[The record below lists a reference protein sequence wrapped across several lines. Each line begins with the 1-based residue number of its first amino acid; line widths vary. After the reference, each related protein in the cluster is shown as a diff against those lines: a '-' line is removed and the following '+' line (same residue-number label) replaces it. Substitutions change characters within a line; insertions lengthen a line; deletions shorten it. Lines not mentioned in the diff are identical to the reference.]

1 VTGSMAVVMRR
12 QAGLTAKADPKVHT
26 FSTPQVLGQAAA
38 EFVVRLAAQAVAERG
53 RFMVALS
60 GGSLPKLVA
69 PPLVSEPLRSQVDW
83 PAWHVFWADERC
95 VPLDNP
101 DSNYRGAHDYLF
113 NQVDIPAEQ
122 IHTLDDSLAPNAAAT
137 AYQATLA
144 EVFRP
149 AAWQLPRFDLI
160 LLGMGEDG
168 HTASLFPNHPVL
180 AETGHWVA
188 PIFDSP
194 KPPPERITLTL
205 PIINDARHIAF
216 IAAGAGK
223 ADVLAQILGSGN
235 RADGLPASR
244 VRPVSGDLHW
254 FIDQAA
260 ALKLGI

>member
-1 VTGSMAVVMRR
+1 
-12 QAGLTAKADPKVHT
+12 
-26 FSTPQVLGQAAA
+26 
-38 EFVVRLAAQAVAERG
+38 
-53 RFMVALS
+53 
-60 GGSLPKLVA
+60 
-69 PPLVSEPLRSQVDW
+69 
-83 PAWHVFWADERC
+83 
-95 VPLDNP
+95 
-101 DSNYRGAHDYLF
+101 
-113 NQVDIPAEQ
+113 
-122 IHTLDDSLAPNAAAT
+122 
-137 AYQATLA
+137 
-144 EVFRP
+144 
-149 AAWQLPRFDLI
+149 
-160 LLGMGEDG
+160 MGEDG

>member
-1 VTGSMAVVMRR
+1 M
-12 QAGLTAKADPKVHT
+12 TAKADPRVHV
-26 FSTPQVLGQAAA
+26 FSAPQALGQAAA

-69 PPLVSEPLRSQVDW
+69 PPLVAEPLRSQVDW

-95 VPLDNP
+95 VPLDAP
-101 DSNYRGAHDYLF
+101 DSNYRGAREVLF
-113 NQVDIPAEQ
+113 DQVDIPAGQ
-122 IHTLDDSLAPNAAAT
+122 IYTLDDALDPTAAAA

-144 EVFRP
+144 QVFQP
-149 AAWQLPRFDLI
+149 AAGQLPGFDMI

-168 HTASLFPNHPVL
+168 HTASLFPNHPL
-180 AETGHWVA
+180 LDETRRWVV

-205 PIINDARHIAF
+205 PIINHARHVAF

-223 ADVLAQILGSGN
+223 ADVLAQVLGSGN
-235 RADGLPASR
+235 RADGLPAGR
-244 VRPVSGDLHW
+244 VQPGHGDLHW

>member
-1 VTGSMAVVMRR
+1 LA
-12 QAGLTAKADPKVHT
+12 AKADPRVHI
-26 FSTPQVLGQAAA
+26 FSTVQALGQAAA

-60 GGSLPKLVA
+60 GGSVPKLMAPALVA
-69 PPLVSEPLRSQVDW
+69 EPLRSQVNW

-101 DSNYRGAHDYLF
+101 DSNYRGAREYLLD
-113 NQVDIPAEQ
+113 QAGIPSEQ
-122 IHTLDDSLAPNAAAT
+122 IYTLDAWLDPNAAAT

-144 EVFRP
+144 QVFRP
-149 AAWQLPRFDLI
+149 AAGQLPGFDLI

-168 HTASLFPNHPVL
+168 HTASLFPNHPLL
-180 AETGHWVA
+180 AETRRWVA

-194 KPPPERITLTL
+194 KPPPARITLTL
-205 PIINDARHIAF
+205 PIINDARHVAF

-223 ADVLAQILGSGN
+223 ANVLAQILSSGD
-235 RADGLPASR
+235 RADELPAGR
-244 VRPVSGDLHW
+244 VRPVHGDLHW